1 MPEQL
6 TKASRDAA
14 IACIA
19 ARQHGVLSSPQ
30 LRACGLSSSAIGD
43 RVSAG
48 RLHRI
53 HRGVYAVG
61 HPNISHEGRW
71 MAAVLACGRAAV
83 VSHISAARLWQML
96 PDRTGGTG
104 TDQPVV
110 HVTVPGESKDRKGIR
125 VHRSSTWSPDDCTRR
140 ENIPVTRP
148 ARTLK
153 DLRRSFPSRIFR
165 AALRQ
170 AEYLGL
176 PVSDQLQVDHTRSEL
191 EARFLALV
199 RRHRLPQPEVNVRI
213 DEFVVD
219 FLWHRSHLVA
229 ELDGWA
235 THRTRSAF
243 EADRSRDIRL
253 RVLGFEVVRF
263 TWHQVN
269 EERREV
275 VSSLRALLAGQSGP
289 GPRLW

>member
-1 MPEQL
+1 MRTGCGGQPYKCRPTL
-6 TKASRDAA
+6 ANASGSDGWNRFGPASRS
-14 IACIA
+14 C
-19 ARQHGVLSSPQ
+19 HGSRREQGSTGNSGPSFIHLVT
-30 LRACGLSSSAIGD
+30 
-43 RVSAG
+43 G
-48 RLHRI
+48 RLHASGK
-53 HRGVYAVG
+53 HPG
-61 HPNISHEGRW
+61 HQASSDAEGPP
-71 MAAVLACGRAAV
+71 A
-83 VSHISAARLWQML
+83 HL
-96 PDRTGGTG
+96 PQPDIQGGAT
-104 TDQPVV
+104 
-110 HVTVPGESKDRKGIR
+110 
-125 VHRSSTWSPDDCTRR
+125 
-140 ENIPVTRP
+140 
-148 ARTLK
+148 A
-153 DLRRSFPSRIFR
+153 
-165 AALRQ
+165 

-176 PVSDQLQVDHTRSEL
+176 PVGDQLPLDHTRSEL

-243 EADRSRDIRL
+243 EADRSRDSRL

-263 TWHQVN
+263 TWRQVN